1 MSGRPAF
8 SELEPLLQEQ
18 QQQPIATPCE
28 DEDRRRDFLDSDL
41 PWKTISNIYSYVLRT
56 KISMREY
63 QKDFTLVKTKG
74 GHNSVTGSIDDD
86 LDRLLLTSTTHNDH
100 VGQYLHRSVPM
111 HVQLAA
117 KLKSGGNDWYE
128 FKIENL
134 NRMVPTSVRG
144 MYITTQCEVVQ
155 EEISDSADNPAAKF
169 EWVNG
174 DETAEWPVDGISVE
188 DELANN
194 AFVEAFRRHLSDEIS
209 GQAHQTDEGPH
220 EEAMGS
226 AGTAFHGDITATTAF
241 EEFKRRLQACKVTED
256 IVLVFDVKTE
266 DPFGEEPHSESQEA
280 FSLFE
285 QLMATVEGMLRIKRY
300 SIHVGRLS
308 ASKVRK
314 LGQDWKAAGVIHINH
329 GTAFGPHDEIYC
341 TLLSDLHIQSL
352 PLP

>member
-41 PWKTISNIYSYVLRT
+41 PWETISNIYSYVLRT

-100 VGQYLHRSVPM
+100 VGQYLHRM
-111 HVQLAA
+111 
-117 KLKSGGNDWYE
+117 
-128 FKIENL
+128 I
-134 NRMVPTSVRG
+134 PTSVRG
-144 MYITTQCEVVQ
+144 LYITAQCEVVH
-155 EEISDSADNPAAKF
+155 ETFSDSADTSTAKF

-194 AFVEAFRRHLSDEIS
+194 AFAEAFRRHLSDESS
-209 GQAHQTDEGPH
+209 GQAHQTDEVIR
-220 EEAMGS
+220 EETIT
-226 AGTAFHGDITATTAF
+226 GTGFRGEITRTTAF
-241 EEFKRRLQACKVTED
+241 AEFKRRLHACEATED
-256 IVLVFDVKTE
+256 IVLVFDIETE
-266 DPFGEEPHSESQEA
+266 DPFAGEPDLESQEA

-300 SIHVGRLS
+300 SIHVGRFS
-308 ASKVRK
+308 ATKIRK
-314 LGQDWKAAGVIHINH
+314 LSQDWKAAGVIHINQE
-329 GTAFGPHDEIYC
+329 TAFGPHDEIHC
-341 TLLSDLHIQSL
+341 KLLSDLHIQSL